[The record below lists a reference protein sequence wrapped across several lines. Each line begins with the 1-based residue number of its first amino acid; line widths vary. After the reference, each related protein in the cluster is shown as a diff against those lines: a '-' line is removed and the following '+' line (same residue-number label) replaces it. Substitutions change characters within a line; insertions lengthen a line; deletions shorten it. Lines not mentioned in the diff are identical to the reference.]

1 MSSFT
6 TPLICELLD
15 DGVSYKIHER
25 FTFRIG
31 SETSQRRVETEVGF
45 ITDLAS
51 TWPFGWLIPPNG
63 KYGKAAVTHDDLCKN
78 KRIMN
83 GNIVEHCTRKE
94 ADAIFL
100 EAMTVLGVSKPRRLL
115 MYSCVRGY
123 AIATGKK

>member
-6 TPLICELLD
+6 TPLICELLP
-15 DGVSYKIHER
+15 DGKNYKIYER
-25 FTFRIG
+25 FTYRIG

-51 TWPFGWLIPPNG
+51 TWPFGWLVPPNG

-83 GNIVEHCTRKE
+83 GNIAEHCTRAE

-100 EAMTVLGVSKPRRLL
+100 EAMGVLKVPKLL
-115 MYSCVRGY
+115 RYTMYTLVRGY

>member
-15 DGVSYKIHER
+15 DGVSYKIYER
-25 FTFRIG
+25 FIYRIG
-31 SETSQRRVETEVGF
+31 DVNSQRRVETEVGF
-45 ITDLAS
+45 VTDLAS
-51 TWPFGWLIPPNG
+51 TWPFRWLLPPNG

-83 GNIVEHCTRKE
+83 GNIVETCTRAE

-100 EAMTVLGVSKPRRLL
+100 EAMGVLKVPKPLRYL
-115 MYSCVRGY
+115 MYTLVRAY
-123 AIATGKK
+123 AIALNKK